1 MRELIQMRNRFA
13 GVSALVLSLLAS
25 SAWAQQVAPTVVVPP
40 SSIGNPADAGKKAHT
55 TYRYLDVAPDA
66 APPALYGV
74 NPTVPPGAGNFE
86 TPASLACIYGLVPKT
101 QACNPRKVTA
111 NVVGGSKAI
120 AIVDA
125 FDDPTVLADLKFYAA
140 QFGLPAITSS
150 NFQVV
155 FATGTRPPRDDGWGL
170 EIALDVEMAHALAP
184 KAKII
189 LVEAA
194 SNSFADLLFA
204 EKKAAALVA
213 AAGGGQVSN
222 SWGSNEFSAETSSS
236 FTSPFTKSKVVFFAS
251 TGDGDS
257 PLFPAVAPN
266 VVAAGG
272 TTVNRTPTG
281 DFISESSWN
290 DAGAGPSAFFARPSF
305 QNKVASVV
313 GTHRG
318 IADLSAVANP
328 NTGVWVRFRSQWRVV
343 GGTSV
348 SSPLLA
354 AIANTAG
361 HFATS
366 GAAEETRIYGA
377 LGTGAFRDV
386 KTGVCGVGNSL
397 TAKTGYDFCTGV
409 GSPVGKN
416 GL

>member
-1 MRELIQMRNRFA
+1 MRNGFA
-13 GVSALVLSLLAS
+13 GASALALSLLAS
-25 SAWAQQVAPTVVVPP
+25 SAWAQTAAPSVVVPP
-40 SSIGNPADAGKKAHT
+40 SSVVKPTDAGKKAHT
-55 TYRYLDVAPDA
+55 NYRYLALPPGA
-66 APPALYGV
+66 APPALHGP
-74 NPTVPPGAGNFE
+74 NPQVPPGPGNFE
-86 TPASLACIYGLVPKT
+86 TPASLACVYGLVPKT
-101 QACNPRKVTA
+101 LACNPNKVTA
-111 NVVGGSKAI
+111 NVVGGSRAI

-125 FDDPTVLADLKFYAA
+125 FDNPTVRADLKAYAA

-184 KAKII
+184 KAKVI

-213 AAGGGQVSN
+213 AAGGGEVSN
-222 SWGSNEFSAETSSS
+222 SWGSNEFGGETGST
-236 FTSPFTKSKVVFFAS
+236 FTSPFTKAGVAFFAS
-251 TGDGDS
+251 TGDAGFPS
-257 PLFPAVAPN
+257 FPAVAPS

-272 TTVNRTPTG
+272 TTINRTAAG
-281 DFISESSWN
+281 DFVSEASWSE
-290 DAGAGPSAFFARPSF
+290 AGAGPSQFFARPAF
-305 QNKVASVV
+305 QSKVAAVV

-318 IADLSAVANP
+318 IADLAAVANP
-328 NTGVWVRFRSQWRVV
+328 NTGVWVRFQSQWFVL

-366 GAAEETRIYGA
+366 SAAEEARIYGA
-377 LGTGAFRDV
+377 LGTGAFRDE
-386 KTGVCGVGNSL
+386 KTGVCGVNHALS
-397 TAKTGYDFCTGV
+397 AKAGYDFCTGV